1 MQTQESFDIFWEKK
15 EGETPAQI
23 ESFLFRSIQ
32 TVFPESF
39 LFSLPQAEKERT
51 AAGFSFFDGSG
62 SFEKALVMETAG
74 RDELEAVLQAHL
86 SFKQEAEA
94 FFRGRGSRIFQPG
107 VEVRLVLF
115 ARSFQPKF
123 AQHLHFYGVK
133 ALLIS
138 YAIIEGGGKKG
149 VLLRRVED
157 MESAPSI
164 EFILKDRGGPD
175 GASVQDQESLPE
187 PEIDEERNGFFFK
200 EIGLSSDERRALESL
215 RLLRPKSSSRVSPS
229 DQGTDKGEER

>member
-39 LFSLPQAEKERT
+39 LFSLPPAEKERT
-51 AAGFSFFDGSG
+51 VAGFSFFDGSA
-62 SFEKALVMETAG
+62 SFEKAIVMETAG
-74 RDELEAVLQAHL
+74 PDELEAVLQAHL

-123 AQHLHFYGVK
+123 AQHLRFYGIE
-133 ALLIS
+133 ASLIS
-138 YAIIEGGGKKG
+138 YAIIESAGKKG

-157 MESAPSI
+157 VE
-164 EFILKDRGGPD
+164 LGVR
-175 GASVQDQESLPE
+175 DQESLPE
-187 PEIDEERNGFFFK
+187 PEIDKERNGFFFK
-200 EIGLSSDERRALESL
+200 EIGLSPDERRALESL
-215 RLLRPKSSSRVSPS
+215 RLLRSESSSRVLPS
-229 DQGTDKGEER
+229 DQGTE